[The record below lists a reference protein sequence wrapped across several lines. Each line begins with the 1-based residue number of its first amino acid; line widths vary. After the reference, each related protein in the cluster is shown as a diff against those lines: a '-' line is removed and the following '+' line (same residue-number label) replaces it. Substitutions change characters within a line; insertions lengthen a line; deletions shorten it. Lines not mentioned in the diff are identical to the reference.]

1 MSAVRH
7 PVVVPELTAQPGA
20 RSVVSG
26 VRACAV
32 VMSDATGVMRKNSAP
47 DGFEGDPAE
56 VSHHAMTTTA
66 GDLEAATAA
75 LQVGLVAL
83 DAFCDRVDTLRAERS
98 HLVTRRHTLEVAADA
113 LVRREGAG
121 DVAADT
127 GLAAEIEHHNGA
139 VSTFDGDVG
148 AWDKQVTKA
157 EDRLISALRTADTT
171 SEAIDLAGRAPD
183 VPSLIEDMQALG
195 KDPAA
200 VNTWWLALSRA
211 EREALKVAHPELIGN
226 LDGIP
231 LADRDESNRAHL
243 SALYNTLK
251 EREED
256 NELWSKDDKDL
267 MAKAKEIYQALGA
280 ADDQIDEN
288 GDPIATFLMVFDPAA
303 THGDGHAAIAF
314 GNPETADHVS
324 VNVPGLTSTMN
335 NFSGVA
341 GDAANVREMAARQG
355 NGTVAAIAWLG
366 YDAPDFDMSLSGIRD
381 GLGVTGEGKAASGAV
396 DLSRFI
402 DGLRTTRAGDE
413 PAHLTVIGHSYGSV
427 TVGKAAGM
435 DMDADDIVL
444 VGSPGAGDENP
455 RASDLRGNVYVG
467 SSDEDFVTHLGSNDD
482 KSLGVDPASED
493 FGATRFRVDPQGE
506 FTISV
511 EGTKRGIENHTSYFD
526 DRDAME
532 DEGRGSQDSVSLV
545 NVGKVVAGHGDQ
557 VELVDE
563 RTESNEAWWIKQAA
577 DDGKD
582 GIIGWFERRVLRH

>member
-7 PVVVPELTAQPGA
+7 PGAVPELTAQPGA

-32 VMSDATGVMRKNSAP
+32 LMSDATEVMRKNSAP

-56 VSHHAMTTTA
+56 ISHHAMTNTA
-66 GDLEAATAA
+66 ADLDSATAA

-83 DAFCDRVDTLRAERS
+83 DTFCDRVDTLRADRT
-98 HLVTRRHTLEVAADA
+98 HLVSRRHTLHTAAEA

-121 DVAADT
+121 DIASDT
-127 GLAAEIEHHNGA
+127 GLAADIEHHNSR
-139 VSTFDGDVG
+139 VSTFTGDVD
-148 AWDKQVTKA
+148 AWATQVAKA
-157 EDRLISALRTADTT
+157 EDRLISALRKVDTT
-171 SEAIDLAGRAPD
+171 AEASDLAGRAPD
-183 VPSLIEDMQALG
+183 VPSLIDDMEALG
-195 KDPAA
+195 RNPAA
-200 VNTWWLALSRA
+200 INTWWLALSRA

-226 LDGIP
+226 LDGVP

-256 NELWSKDDKDL
+256 HELSSEHDKDL
-267 MAKAKEIYQALGA
+267 MAKAKEIYKALGA

-288 GDPIATFLMVFDPAA
+288 GDPVATFLMIFDPAA
-303 THGDGHAAIAF
+303 SHGDGHAAIAF

-355 NGTVAAIAWLG
+355 DGTVASIAWLG
-366 YDAPDFDMSLSGIRD
+366 YDAPDFDMSLDGIRD
-381 GLGVTGEGKAASGAV
+381 GLGVTGEGKAAAGAV

-402 DGLRTTRAGDE
+402 DGLRATRTGDE
-413 PAHLTVIGHSYGSV
+413 SAHLTVIGHSYGSV

-455 RASDLRGNVYVG
+455 KATDLRGRVYVG
-467 SSDEDFVTHLGSNDD
+467 SSSEDFVTRLGSNDD
-482 KSLGVDPASED
+482 KSLGVDPASDD

-506 FTISV
+506 FNLTV
-511 EGTKRGIENHTSYFD
+511 EGGKRGIENHTSYFD

-532 DEGRGSQDSVSLV
+532 DEGRGSQDSASLI
-545 NVGKVVAGHGDQ
+545 NIGKVVAGHGDQ
-557 VELVDE
+557 VERVD
-563 RTESNEAWWIKQAA
+563 RRSESNEAWWIKQAA

-582 GIIGWFERRVLRH
+582 GIVNWFERRVLRR